1 MLASAPG
8 LPPVVDGFCALPTG
22 PGLGVVMDEDVIAAH
37 PEQRIHFNL
46 YKDDWHKRKALF
58 GKP

>member
-1 MLASAPG
+1 
-8 LPPVVDGFCALPTG
+8 VTVDEEVL
-22 PGLGVVMDEDVIAAH
+22 AAH
-37 PEQRIHFNL
+37 PEQRVHFNL